1 MLWQSYFI
9 PGSGVLRNELGITDA
24 VALRDAEYA
33 IAGRRLHQLER
44 ASIAVVT
51 SQVGDALFAAAPFGM
66 VSAPRRPRP
75 RCAPDGRAVNQLP
88 TNRGRLLCRSS
99 RPLR

>member
-33 IAGRRLHQLER
+33 IAGRRLHQLEL

-75 RCAPDGRAVNQLP
+75 RCAP
-88 TNRGRLLCRSS
+88 
-99 RPLR
+99 